1 MGSRVLS
8 SAQERRFENILFL
21 REIMKVTFVILTFL
35 MASEAAKLVEEF
47 VLREGHQKNRQE
59 RRFENKNNVI
69 QQQEIE
75 FVYEEPGGRSQNS
88 DDNEVIQE
96 EIVIVQE
103 TDSKPTTPNSAHKGL
118 VPQLW
123 PNYTGPVE
131 PAPETVACNVAWMK
145 CGFREGCRFA
155 LENYNLGCLDLVKG
169 KTQVCNTYCKHSLI
183 ALMSTHEGQRLMKCN
198 CSGDSNCEQSK
209 LNIRPCQD
217 EVLEATKPDSIVAC
231 TTAHWICS
239 ADKPCKTALEW
250 YNYNCQSM
258 FKGKQCSARC
268 KNSLNILKK
277 QEAASK
283 LETCYCDGS
292 EDFDCVNIK
301 TNMEELC
308 YRETNEIDDEKMD
321 NKSGSTSSAWI
332 AKAERILVIVT
343 IFATIFFNWI
353 GASFNIMVDTVQEMH
368 QEPAAPPEE
377 IGVH

>member
-1 MGSRVLS
+1 MRV
-8 SAQERRFENILFL
+8 FI
-21 REIMKVTFVILTFL
+21 VILTL
-35 MASEAAKLVEEF
+35 VMASEAARIVEEI
-47 VLREGHQKNRQE
+47 VLREGHQKNRQQ
-59 RRFENKNNVI
+59 RRFEDRNNQVI
-69 QQQEIE
+69 QQQEVEII
-75 FVYEEPGGRSQNS
+75 YEEPGGRNS
-88 DDNEVIQE
+88 ANFDSEKEIIKE
-96 EIVIVQE
+96 EIVIVKE
-103 TDSKPTTPNSAHKGL
+103 TDLKPVTPNSVHKGL

-131 PAPETVACNVAWMK
+131 PPAETVPCNEAWMK

-183 ALMSTHEGQRLMKCN
+183 ALMSTHEGRRLMKCN
-198 CSGDSNCEQSK
+198 CSGDSNCEKSK
-209 LNIRPCQD
+209 LNIRPCQN
-217 EVLEATKPDSIVAC
+217 EVLEATKPDSIVSC
-231 TTAHWICS
+231 TAAQWICS

-250 YNYNCQSM
+250 YNYYCQSM
-258 FKGKQCSARC
+258 FKGKECSARC
-268 KNSLNILKK
+268 KNSLNILKR
-277 QEAASK
+277 QASASK
-283 LETCYCDGS
+283 LEKCYCDGT

-332 AKAERILVIVT
+332 AKAERILIIVT

-353 GASFNIMVDTVQEMH
+353 GASLNIMVDTVQEMH

>member
-1 MGSRVLS
+1 L
-8 SAQERRFENILFL
+8 
-21 REIMKVTFVILTFL
+21 
-35 MASEAAKLVEEF
+35 
-47 VLREGHQKNRQE
+47 
-59 RRFENKNNVI
+59 
-69 QQQEIE
+69 
-75 FVYEEPGGRSQNS
+75 
-88 DDNEVIQE
+88 
-96 EIVIVQE
+96 
-103 TDSKPTTPNSAHKGL
+103 KPVTPNSVHKGL

-131 PAPETVACNVAWMK
+131 PPAETVPCNEAWMK

-183 ALMSTHEGQRLMKCN
+183 ALMSTHEGRRLMKCN
-198 CSGDSNCEQSK
+198 CSGDSNCEKSK
-209 LNIRPCQD
+209 LNIRPCQH
-217 EVLEATKPDSIVAC
+217 EVLEATKPDSIVSC
-231 TTAHWICS
+231 TAAQWICS

-250 YNYNCQSM
+250 YNYYCQSM
-258 FKGKQCSARC
+258 FKGKECSARC
-268 KNSLNILKK
+268 KNSLNILKR
-277 QEAASK
+277 QASASK
-283 LETCYCDGS
+283 LEKCYCDGT

-332 AKAERILVIVT
+332 AKAERILIIVT

-353 GASFNIMVDTVQEMH
+353 GASLNIMVDTVQEMH
-368 QEPAAPPEE
+368 QEPVAPPEE